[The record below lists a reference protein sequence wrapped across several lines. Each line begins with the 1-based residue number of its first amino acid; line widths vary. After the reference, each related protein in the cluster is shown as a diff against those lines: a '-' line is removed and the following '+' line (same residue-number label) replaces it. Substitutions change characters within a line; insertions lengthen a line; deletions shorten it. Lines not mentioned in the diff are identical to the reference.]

1 MKKKRIMGMIMALV
15 ILAGCLPTAPVSA
28 KTVIYSTKATG
39 EVVEEND
46 QCVIDYSNC
55 KDGYV
60 VVKYKQNTAKV
71 VKAQVKKGKRTYTYT
86 LRKQSDEV
94 LPLSEGNGTYK
105 ITVYLQTKGDQYAT
119 VGDVSVP
126 VKLSSNFAPFLRP
139 NQYVKFNKST
149 KYVKK
154 AASLTKKCKNDLAK
168 VKKIYNY
175 VVKNMKYDNKKA
187 KTVKTGY
194 LPNLDSLYKKKKG
207 ICFDYAAV
215 MTAML
220 RSQGVPTKLV
230 IGYTGNTYHAWI
242 NVYSKKKG
250 WITGA
255 IYIAGKKW
263 KLMDPTF
270 ASTGKSSKSIMK
282 YIENKKNYKA
292 QYSY

>member
-1 MKKKRIMGMIMALV
+1 MRKRIMGMVMALA
-15 ILAGCLPTAPVSA
+15 ISAGCLPAAAVSA
-28 KTVIYSTKATG
+28 NTVIYPTKATG

-60 VVKYKQNTAKV
+60 VVKYKQSTAKI

-86 LRKQSDEV
+86 LRKQSEEV
-94 LPLSEGNGTYK
+94 LPLSEGTGTYK
-105 ITVYLQTKGDQYAT
+105 ITVFLQLKGDSYAT
-119 VGDVSVP
+119 VGSASVDV
-126 VKLSSNFAPFLRP
+126 KMSSKFAPFLRP

-168 VKKIYNY
+168 VKKIYKY
-175 VVKNMKYDNKKA
+175 VIKNMKYDNKKA
-187 KTVKTGY
+187 KNVKTGY
-194 LPNLDSLYKKKKG
+194 LPNLNSLYKKKKG

-255 IYIAGKKW
+255 IYISGKKW